1 MAQAKSDNKISEE
14 LQECLKLLGELMGHE
29 DAEAF
34 LAPVDWESL
43 KLPDYPVIIKKPMDL
58 GTIKSNIE
66 SGKYDDAYDFAE
78 DVRLVW
84 KNAKLYNTPG
94 SPIYVNAES
103 LSQQFERKFPKIKKQ
118 FSAKRF
124 VVLSLSLSLFD
135 LRVIFVVYLYYIS
148 LHSLYKQ

>member
-1 MAQAKSDNKISEE
+1 MAAKPKISDELRQCLNLLEE
-14 LQECLKLLGELMGHE
+14 LTSHE

-34 LAPVDWESL
+34 LAPVDWAAL
-43 KLPDYPVIIKKPMDL
+43 NLPDYPVIIKKPMDL

-66 SGKYDDAYDFAE
+66 NGEYDDAYDFAE

-103 LSQQFERKFPKIKKQ
+103 LSQLFERKFPKIKKQ

-124 VVLSLSLSLFD
+124 VCIYDDNILIILAL
-135 LRVIFVVYLYYIS
+135 IFVFTQIMNT
-148 LHSLYKQ
+148 Q